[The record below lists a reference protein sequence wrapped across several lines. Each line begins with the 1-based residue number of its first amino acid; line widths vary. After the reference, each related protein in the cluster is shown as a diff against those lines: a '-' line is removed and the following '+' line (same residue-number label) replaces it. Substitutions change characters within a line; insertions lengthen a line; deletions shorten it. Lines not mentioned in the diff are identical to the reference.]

1 MCQCCANDLAAN
13 MPKNQ
18 SAGRLH
24 DPRCIHC
31 CARYIQLLRAHP
43 ALDRQARQEMATRA
57 LRDFVALGH
66 SEREVRDLVAQTGTA
81 RAPFNAAPTT
91 SPAAARKYGK

>member
-1 MCQCCANDLAAN
+1 MRECCTNDLVAN
-13 MPKNQ
+13 RPKNQ

-31 CARYIQLLRAHP
+31 CARYIQLLLAHP
-43 ALDRQARQEMATRA
+43 ALNRQQRSQRA
-57 LRDFVALGH
+57 GKALQDFTELGH